1 MRLARFPGI
10 RPRWIRNQLAN
21 GEMVA
26 RMHIHEVLEECDVA
40 ARDRFC
46 DVGPVLDGVVVRGF
60 PAEVPAEA
68 RDGRRAPA

>member
-1 MRLARFPGI
+1 
-10 RPRWIRNQLAN
+10 
-21 GEMVA
+21 
-26 RMHIHEVLEECDVA
+26 MHIHEVLEECDVA

-46 DVGPVLDGVVVRGF
+46 GVGPLLDGIVVRGF